1 MKIFKKHTFCYGW
14 RQQRGETKKNVRS
27 LKVLNR
33 MENKAKEFGKQFIL
47 VNNTKDMRV

>member
-1 MKIFKKHTFCYGW
+1 MVGDSK
-14 RQQRGETKKNVRS
+14 RGETQKNFRN

-47 VNNTKDMRV
+47 VNNNTKDMRYKVIRVS